1 MKKIWKIMILCMI
14 LCFFCAGCSND
25 DEMISEDHPKPT
37 TEKRTEIIKQ
47 KTTQKKNEVTVDQE
61 QSKQQEDRIK
71 IAIDAGHQR
80 KQMSEKEAIGPGS
93 DKTKPMVSSG
103 TEGVVTKRT
112 EYQVNLEVSL
122 KLKSALIARGYDVYM
137 IRETNDVSL
146 SNKKRA
152 LMANESGSDI
162 LLRIHCNSADS
173 QSANGALT
181 MSPTLSNPYCRSIAA
196 DSQELSE
203 CVVSTLCRR
212 TGAVNRGV
220 TQTDE
225 MTGINWSKI
234 PVTIV
239 EMGFMSNPEEDYRI
253 IIIRQCLQK
262 ELQMVLTDIM
272 REEEKRMKK
281 NEKQIIISLGVA
293 IVVVAIALI
302 AMMIMSGNSDN
313 GQSSSLKDAVQQE
326 SNGNGS
332 DDVSESDAGES
343 VSEEDAGE
351 SGDNMTTEQPTT
363 QETTTEEVT
372 EEATTAAKNN
382 TASNVMDADDGYI
395 FPDADTS
402 YVSKSSVKKLSD
414 EELQYAVNE
423 VYARHGLKFTKKK
436 NKERFEKKEW
446 YVGTVDDQNDISLNK
461 YEKKNVD
468 TMAAELKKRGLR

>member
-1 MKKIWKIMILCMI
+1 
-14 LCFFCAGCSND
+14 
-25 DEMISEDHPKPT
+25 
-37 TEKRTEIIKQ
+37 
-47 KTTQKKNEVTVDQE
+47 
-61 QSKQQEDRIK
+61 
-71 IAIDAGHQR
+71 
-80 KQMSEKEAIGPGS
+80 
-93 DKTKPMVSSG
+93 
-103 TEGVVTKRT
+103 
-112 EYQVNLEVSL
+112 
-122 KLKSALIARGYDVYM
+122 
-137 IRETNDVSL
+137 
-146 SNKKRA
+146 
-152 LMANESGSDI
+152 
-162 LLRIHCNSADS
+162 
-173 QSANGALT
+173 
-181 MSPTLSNPYCRSIAA
+181 
-196 DSQELSE
+196 
-203 CVVSTLCRR
+203 
-212 TGAVNRGV
+212 
-220 TQTDE
+220 
-225 MTGINWSKI
+225 
-234 PVTIV
+234 
-239 EMGFMSNPEEDYRI
+239 
-253 IIIRQCLQK
+253 
-262 ELQMVLTDIM
+262 
-272 REEEKRMKK
+272 MKK

-293 IVVVAIALI
+293 IAVVAIALI
-302 AMMIMSGNSDN
+302 AMMITSGSSDN

-332 DDVSESDAGES
+332 DDVSES

>member
-1 MKKIWKIMILCMI
+1 
-14 LCFFCAGCSND
+14 
-25 DEMISEDHPKPT
+25 
-37 TEKRTEIIKQ
+37 
-47 KTTQKKNEVTVDQE
+47 
-61 QSKQQEDRIK
+61 
-71 IAIDAGHQR
+71 
-80 KQMSEKEAIGPGS
+80 
-93 DKTKPMVSSG
+93 
-103 TEGVVTKRT
+103 
-112 EYQVNLEVSL
+112 
-122 KLKSALIARGYDVYM
+122 
-137 IRETNDVSL
+137 
-146 SNKKRA
+146 
-152 LMANESGSDI
+152 
-162 LLRIHCNSADS
+162 
-173 QSANGALT
+173 
-181 MSPTLSNPYCRSIAA
+181 
-196 DSQELSE
+196 
-203 CVVSTLCRR
+203 
-212 TGAVNRGV
+212 
-220 TQTDE
+220 
-225 MTGINWSKI
+225 
-234 PVTIV
+234 
-239 EMGFMSNPEEDYRI
+239 
-253 IIIRQCLQK
+253 
-262 ELQMVLTDIM
+262 
-272 REEEKRMKK
+272 MKK

-293 IVVVAIALI
+293 IAVVAIVLI
-302 AMMIMSGNSDN
+302 AMMITSGSSDN

-332 DDVSESDAGES
+332 DDVSES

>member
-1 MKKIWKIMILCMI
+1 
-14 LCFFCAGCSND
+14 
-25 DEMISEDHPKPT
+25 
-37 TEKRTEIIKQ
+37 
-47 KTTQKKNEVTVDQE
+47 
-61 QSKQQEDRIK
+61 
-71 IAIDAGHQR
+71 
-80 KQMSEKEAIGPGS
+80 
-93 DKTKPMVSSG
+93 
-103 TEGVVTKRT
+103 
-112 EYQVNLEVSL
+112 
-122 KLKSALIARGYDVYM
+122 
-137 IRETNDVSL
+137 
-146 SNKKRA
+146 
-152 LMANESGSDI
+152 
-162 LLRIHCNSADS
+162 
-173 QSANGALT
+173 
-181 MSPTLSNPYCRSIAA
+181 
-196 DSQELSE
+196 
-203 CVVSTLCRR
+203 
-212 TGAVNRGV
+212 
-220 TQTDE
+220 
-225 MTGINWSKI
+225 
-234 PVTIV
+234 
-239 EMGFMSNPEEDYRI
+239 
-253 IIIRQCLQK
+253 
-262 ELQMVLTDIM
+262 MVLTDIT

-293 IVVVAIALI
+293 IAVVAIALI
-302 AMMIMSGNSDN
+302 AMMITSGSSDN

-332 DDVSESDAGES
+332 DDVSES

-382 TASNVMDADDGYI
+382 TASNVMDADDVYI

>member
-1 MKKIWKIMILCMI
+1 
-14 LCFFCAGCSND
+14 
-25 DEMISEDHPKPT
+25 
-37 TEKRTEIIKQ
+37 
-47 KTTQKKNEVTVDQE
+47 
-61 QSKQQEDRIK
+61 
-71 IAIDAGHQR
+71 
-80 KQMSEKEAIGPGS
+80 
-93 DKTKPMVSSG
+93 
-103 TEGVVTKRT
+103 
-112 EYQVNLEVSL
+112 
-122 KLKSALIARGYDVYM
+122 
-137 IRETNDVSL
+137 
-146 SNKKRA
+146 
-152 LMANESGSDI
+152 
-162 LLRIHCNSADS
+162 
-173 QSANGALT
+173 
-181 MSPTLSNPYCRSIAA
+181 
-196 DSQELSE
+196 
-203 CVVSTLCRR
+203 
-212 TGAVNRGV
+212 
-220 TQTDE
+220 
-225 MTGINWSKI
+225 
-234 PVTIV
+234 
-239 EMGFMSNPEEDYRI
+239 
-253 IIIRQCLQK
+253 
-262 ELQMVLTDIM
+262 
-272 REEEKRMKK
+272 MKK

-363 QETTTEEVT
+363 QETTT

>member
-25 DEMISEDHPKPT
+25 DEMISENHPKPT

-239 EMGFMSNPEEDYRI
+239 EMGFMSNPEEDQKLSI
-253 IIIRQCLQK
+253 IINQCLQK
-262 ELQMVLTDIM
+262 ELQMVLTGIM

-281 NEKQIIISLGVA
+281 NEKQIIISLGVVIA
-293 IVVVAIALI
+293 VVAIALI
-302 AMMIMSGNSDN
+302 AMMITSGNSDN
-313 GQSSSLKDAVQQE
+313 GQSSSLKNAVQQE

-395 FPDADTS
+395 FP
-402 YVSKSSVKKLSD
+402 VSKSSVKKLSD

>member
-1 MKKIWKIMILCMI
+1 
-14 LCFFCAGCSND
+14 
-25 DEMISEDHPKPT
+25 
-37 TEKRTEIIKQ
+37 
-47 KTTQKKNEVTVDQE
+47 
-61 QSKQQEDRIK
+61 
-71 IAIDAGHQR
+71 
-80 KQMSEKEAIGPGS
+80 
-93 DKTKPMVSSG
+93 
-103 TEGVVTKRT
+103 
-112 EYQVNLEVSL
+112 
-122 KLKSALIARGYDVYM
+122 
-137 IRETNDVSL
+137 
-146 SNKKRA
+146 
-152 LMANESGSDI
+152 
-162 LLRIHCNSADS
+162 
-173 QSANGALT
+173 
-181 MSPTLSNPYCRSIAA
+181 
-196 DSQELSE
+196 
-203 CVVSTLCRR
+203 
-212 TGAVNRGV
+212 
-220 TQTDE
+220 
-225 MTGINWSKI
+225 
-234 PVTIV
+234 
-239 EMGFMSNPEEDYRI
+239 
-253 IIIRQCLQK
+253 
-262 ELQMVLTDIM
+262 MVLTDIT
-272 REEEKRMKK
+272 REEEKRMQK

-293 IVVVAIALI
+293 IAVVAIALI
-302 AMMIMSGNSDN
+302 AMMITSGSSDN

-332 DDVSESDAGES
+332 DDVSES

-351 SGDNMTTEQPTT
+351 SGDNMTTEKPTT

>member
-1 MKKIWKIMILCMI
+1 
-14 LCFFCAGCSND
+14 
-25 DEMISEDHPKPT
+25 
-37 TEKRTEIIKQ
+37 
-47 KTTQKKNEVTVDQE
+47 
-61 QSKQQEDRIK
+61 
-71 IAIDAGHQR
+71 
-80 KQMSEKEAIGPGS
+80 
-93 DKTKPMVSSG
+93 
-103 TEGVVTKRT
+103 
-112 EYQVNLEVSL
+112 
-122 KLKSALIARGYDVYM
+122 
-137 IRETNDVSL
+137 
-146 SNKKRA
+146 
-152 LMANESGSDI
+152 
-162 LLRIHCNSADS
+162 
-173 QSANGALT
+173 
-181 MSPTLSNPYCRSIAA
+181 
-196 DSQELSE
+196 
-203 CVVSTLCRR
+203 
-212 TGAVNRGV
+212 
-220 TQTDE
+220 
-225 MTGINWSKI
+225 
-234 PVTIV
+234 
-239 EMGFMSNPEEDYRI
+239 
-253 IIIRQCLQK
+253 
-262 ELQMVLTDIM
+262 MVLTDIT

-293 IVVVAIALI
+293 IAVVAIALI
-302 AMMIMSGNSDN
+302 AMMITSGSSDN

-326 SNGNGS
+326 SNSNGS

-363 QETTTEEVT
+363 QETTT

-446 YVGTVDDQNDISLNK
+446 YVGTVDDQDDISLNK

>member
-1 MKKIWKIMILCMI
+1 
-14 LCFFCAGCSND
+14 
-25 DEMISEDHPKPT
+25 
-37 TEKRTEIIKQ
+37 
-47 KTTQKKNEVTVDQE
+47 
-61 QSKQQEDRIK
+61 
-71 IAIDAGHQR
+71 
-80 KQMSEKEAIGPGS
+80 
-93 DKTKPMVSSG
+93 
-103 TEGVVTKRT
+103 
-112 EYQVNLEVSL
+112 
-122 KLKSALIARGYDVYM
+122 
-137 IRETNDVSL
+137 
-146 SNKKRA
+146 
-152 LMANESGSDI
+152 
-162 LLRIHCNSADS
+162 
-173 QSANGALT
+173 
-181 MSPTLSNPYCRSIAA
+181 
-196 DSQELSE
+196 
-203 CVVSTLCRR
+203 
-212 TGAVNRGV
+212 
-220 TQTDE
+220 
-225 MTGINWSKI
+225 
-234 PVTIV
+234 
-239 EMGFMSNPEEDYRI
+239 
-253 IIIRQCLQK
+253 
-262 ELQMVLTDIM
+262 MVLTDIT

-293 IVVVAIALI
+293 IAVVAIALI
-302 AMMIMSGNSDN
+302 AMMITSGSSDN

-332 DDVSESDAGES
+332 DDVSES

-351 SGDNMTTEQPTT
+351 SGDNMTTEKPTT

>member
-1 MKKIWKIMILCMI
+1 
-14 LCFFCAGCSND
+14 
-25 DEMISEDHPKPT
+25 
-37 TEKRTEIIKQ
+37 
-47 KTTQKKNEVTVDQE
+47 
-61 QSKQQEDRIK
+61 
-71 IAIDAGHQR
+71 
-80 KQMSEKEAIGPGS
+80 
-93 DKTKPMVSSG
+93 
-103 TEGVVTKRT
+103 
-112 EYQVNLEVSL
+112 
-122 KLKSALIARGYDVYM
+122 
-137 IRETNDVSL
+137 
-146 SNKKRA
+146 
-152 LMANESGSDI
+152 
-162 LLRIHCNSADS
+162 
-173 QSANGALT
+173 
-181 MSPTLSNPYCRSIAA
+181 
-196 DSQELSE
+196 
-203 CVVSTLCRR
+203 
-212 TGAVNRGV
+212 
-220 TQTDE
+220 
-225 MTGINWSKI
+225 
-234 PVTIV
+234 
-239 EMGFMSNPEEDYRI
+239 
-253 IIIRQCLQK
+253 
-262 ELQMVLTDIM
+262 MVLTDIM

-293 IVVVAIALI
+293 IAVVAIALI
-302 AMMIMSGNSDN
+302 AMMITSGNSDN

-332 DDVSESDAGES
+332 DDVSES

-363 QETTTEEVT
+363 QKTTTEEVT

-382 TASNVMDADDGYI
+382 TASNVMDAEDGYI

>member
-1 MKKIWKIMILCMI
+1 
-14 LCFFCAGCSND
+14 
-25 DEMISEDHPKPT
+25 
-37 TEKRTEIIKQ
+37 
-47 KTTQKKNEVTVDQE
+47 
-61 QSKQQEDRIK
+61 
-71 IAIDAGHQR
+71 
-80 KQMSEKEAIGPGS
+80 
-93 DKTKPMVSSG
+93 
-103 TEGVVTKRT
+103 
-112 EYQVNLEVSL
+112 
-122 KLKSALIARGYDVYM
+122 
-137 IRETNDVSL
+137 
-146 SNKKRA
+146 
-152 LMANESGSDI
+152 
-162 LLRIHCNSADS
+162 
-173 QSANGALT
+173 
-181 MSPTLSNPYCRSIAA
+181 
-196 DSQELSE
+196 
-203 CVVSTLCRR
+203 
-212 TGAVNRGV
+212 
-220 TQTDE
+220 
-225 MTGINWSKI
+225 
-234 PVTIV
+234 
-239 EMGFMSNPEEDYRI
+239 
-253 IIIRQCLQK
+253 
-262 ELQMVLTDIM
+262 MVLTDIM

-293 IVVVAIALI
+293 IAVVAIALI
-302 AMMIMSGNSDN
+302 AMMITSGNSDN

-363 QETTTEEVT
+363 QETT

>member
-1 MKKIWKIMILCMI
+1 
-14 LCFFCAGCSND
+14 
-25 DEMISEDHPKPT
+25 
-37 TEKRTEIIKQ
+37 
-47 KTTQKKNEVTVDQE
+47 
-61 QSKQQEDRIK
+61 
-71 IAIDAGHQR
+71 
-80 KQMSEKEAIGPGS
+80 
-93 DKTKPMVSSG
+93 
-103 TEGVVTKRT
+103 
-112 EYQVNLEVSL
+112 
-122 KLKSALIARGYDVYM
+122 
-137 IRETNDVSL
+137 
-146 SNKKRA
+146 
-152 LMANESGSDI
+152 
-162 LLRIHCNSADS
+162 
-173 QSANGALT
+173 
-181 MSPTLSNPYCRSIAA
+181 
-196 DSQELSE
+196 
-203 CVVSTLCRR
+203 
-212 TGAVNRGV
+212 
-220 TQTDE
+220 
-225 MTGINWSKI
+225 
-234 PVTIV
+234 
-239 EMGFMSNPEEDYRI
+239 
-253 IIIRQCLQK
+253 
-262 ELQMVLTDIM
+262 MVLTDIT

-293 IVVVAIALI
+293 IAVVAIALI
-302 AMMIMSGNSDN
+302 AMMITSGSSDN

-363 QETTTEEVT
+363 QETTTEEATT

-446 YVGTVDDQNDISLNK
+446 YVGTVDDQDDISLNK

>member
-1 MKKIWKIMILCMI
+1 
-14 LCFFCAGCSND
+14 
-25 DEMISEDHPKPT
+25 
-37 TEKRTEIIKQ
+37 
-47 KTTQKKNEVTVDQE
+47 
-61 QSKQQEDRIK
+61 
-71 IAIDAGHQR
+71 
-80 KQMSEKEAIGPGS
+80 
-93 DKTKPMVSSG
+93 
-103 TEGVVTKRT
+103 
-112 EYQVNLEVSL
+112 
-122 KLKSALIARGYDVYM
+122 
-137 IRETNDVSL
+137 
-146 SNKKRA
+146 
-152 LMANESGSDI
+152 
-162 LLRIHCNSADS
+162 
-173 QSANGALT
+173 
-181 MSPTLSNPYCRSIAA
+181 
-196 DSQELSE
+196 
-203 CVVSTLCRR
+203 
-212 TGAVNRGV
+212 
-220 TQTDE
+220 
-225 MTGINWSKI
+225 
-234 PVTIV
+234 
-239 EMGFMSNPEEDYRI
+239 
-253 IIIRQCLQK
+253 
-262 ELQMVLTDIM
+262 MVLTDIT

-293 IVVVAIALI
+293 IAVVAIALI
-302 AMMIMSGNSDN
+302 AMMITSGSSDN

-332 DDVSESDAGES
+332 DDVSES

-423 VYARHGLKFTKKK
+423 VYARHGLKFTKK

>member
-1 MKKIWKIMILCMI
+1 
-14 LCFFCAGCSND
+14 
-25 DEMISEDHPKPT
+25 
-37 TEKRTEIIKQ
+37 
-47 KTTQKKNEVTVDQE
+47 
-61 QSKQQEDRIK
+61 
-71 IAIDAGHQR
+71 
-80 KQMSEKEAIGPGS
+80 
-93 DKTKPMVSSG
+93 
-103 TEGVVTKRT
+103 
-112 EYQVNLEVSL
+112 
-122 KLKSALIARGYDVYM
+122 
-137 IRETNDVSL
+137 
-146 SNKKRA
+146 
-152 LMANESGSDI
+152 
-162 LLRIHCNSADS
+162 
-173 QSANGALT
+173 
-181 MSPTLSNPYCRSIAA
+181 
-196 DSQELSE
+196 
-203 CVVSTLCRR
+203 
-212 TGAVNRGV
+212 
-220 TQTDE
+220 
-225 MTGINWSKI
+225 
-234 PVTIV
+234 
-239 EMGFMSNPEEDYRI
+239 
-253 IIIRQCLQK
+253 
-262 ELQMVLTDIM
+262 MVLTDIT

-293 IVVVAIALI
+293 IAVVAIALI
-302 AMMIMSGNSDN
+302 AMMITSGNSDN

-332 DDVSESDAGES
+332 DDVSAGES

>member
-1 MKKIWKIMILCMI
+1 
-14 LCFFCAGCSND
+14 
-25 DEMISEDHPKPT
+25 
-37 TEKRTEIIKQ
+37 
-47 KTTQKKNEVTVDQE
+47 
-61 QSKQQEDRIK
+61 
-71 IAIDAGHQR
+71 
-80 KQMSEKEAIGPGS
+80 
-93 DKTKPMVSSG
+93 
-103 TEGVVTKRT
+103 
-112 EYQVNLEVSL
+112 
-122 KLKSALIARGYDVYM
+122 
-137 IRETNDVSL
+137 
-146 SNKKRA
+146 
-152 LMANESGSDI
+152 
-162 LLRIHCNSADS
+162 
-173 QSANGALT
+173 
-181 MSPTLSNPYCRSIAA
+181 
-196 DSQELSE
+196 
-203 CVVSTLCRR
+203 
-212 TGAVNRGV
+212 
-220 TQTDE
+220 
-225 MTGINWSKI
+225 
-234 PVTIV
+234 
-239 EMGFMSNPEEDYRI
+239 
-253 IIIRQCLQK
+253 
-262 ELQMVLTDIM
+262 
-272 REEEKRMKK
+272 MKK

-293 IVVVAIALI
+293 IAVVAIALI
-302 AMMIMSGNSDN
+302 AMMITSGSSDN

-326 SNGNGS
+326 SNSNGS

-363 QETTTEEVT
+363 QETTT

>member
-1 MKKIWKIMILCMI
+1 
-14 LCFFCAGCSND
+14 
-25 DEMISEDHPKPT
+25 
-37 TEKRTEIIKQ
+37 
-47 KTTQKKNEVTVDQE
+47 
-61 QSKQQEDRIK
+61 
-71 IAIDAGHQR
+71 
-80 KQMSEKEAIGPGS
+80 
-93 DKTKPMVSSG
+93 
-103 TEGVVTKRT
+103 
-112 EYQVNLEVSL
+112 
-122 KLKSALIARGYDVYM
+122 
-137 IRETNDVSL
+137 
-146 SNKKRA
+146 
-152 LMANESGSDI
+152 
-162 LLRIHCNSADS
+162 
-173 QSANGALT
+173 
-181 MSPTLSNPYCRSIAA
+181 
-196 DSQELSE
+196 
-203 CVVSTLCRR
+203 
-212 TGAVNRGV
+212 
-220 TQTDE
+220 
-225 MTGINWSKI
+225 
-234 PVTIV
+234 
-239 EMGFMSNPEEDYRI
+239 
-253 IIIRQCLQK
+253 
-262 ELQMVLTDIM
+262 MVLTDIM

-332 DDVSESDAGES
+332 DDVSES

-402 YVSKSSVKKLSD
+402 YVSKSSVKKFSD

>member
-1 MKKIWKIMILCMI
+1 
-14 LCFFCAGCSND
+14 
-25 DEMISEDHPKPT
+25 
-37 TEKRTEIIKQ
+37 
-47 KTTQKKNEVTVDQE
+47 
-61 QSKQQEDRIK
+61 
-71 IAIDAGHQR
+71 
-80 KQMSEKEAIGPGS
+80 
-93 DKTKPMVSSG
+93 
-103 TEGVVTKRT
+103 
-112 EYQVNLEVSL
+112 
-122 KLKSALIARGYDVYM
+122 
-137 IRETNDVSL
+137 
-146 SNKKRA
+146 
-152 LMANESGSDI
+152 
-162 LLRIHCNSADS
+162 
-173 QSANGALT
+173 
-181 MSPTLSNPYCRSIAA
+181 
-196 DSQELSE
+196 
-203 CVVSTLCRR
+203 
-212 TGAVNRGV
+212 
-220 TQTDE
+220 
-225 MTGINWSKI
+225 
-234 PVTIV
+234 
-239 EMGFMSNPEEDYRI
+239 
-253 IIIRQCLQK
+253 
-262 ELQMVLTDIM
+262 MVLTGIT

-281 NEKQIIISLGVA
+281 NEKQIIISLGVVIA
-293 IVVVAIALI
+293 VVAIALI
-302 AMMIMSGNSDN
+302 AMMITSGNSDN
-313 GQSSSLKDAVQQE
+313 GQSSSLKNAVQQE

-332 DDVSESDAGES
+332 DDVSES

>member
-1 MKKIWKIMILCMI
+1 
-14 LCFFCAGCSND
+14 
-25 DEMISEDHPKPT
+25 
-37 TEKRTEIIKQ
+37 
-47 KTTQKKNEVTVDQE
+47 
-61 QSKQQEDRIK
+61 
-71 IAIDAGHQR
+71 
-80 KQMSEKEAIGPGS
+80 
-93 DKTKPMVSSG
+93 
-103 TEGVVTKRT
+103 
-112 EYQVNLEVSL
+112 
-122 KLKSALIARGYDVYM
+122 
-137 IRETNDVSL
+137 
-146 SNKKRA
+146 
-152 LMANESGSDI
+152 
-162 LLRIHCNSADS
+162 
-173 QSANGALT
+173 
-181 MSPTLSNPYCRSIAA
+181 
-196 DSQELSE
+196 
-203 CVVSTLCRR
+203 
-212 TGAVNRGV
+212 
-220 TQTDE
+220 
-225 MTGINWSKI
+225 
-234 PVTIV
+234 
-239 EMGFMSNPEEDYRI
+239 
-253 IIIRQCLQK
+253 
-262 ELQMVLTDIM
+262 MVLTDIT

-293 IVVVAIALI
+293 IAVVAIALI
-302 AMMIMSGNSDN
+302 AMMITSGSSDN

-332 DDVSESDAGES
+332 DDVSES

>member
-1 MKKIWKIMILCMI
+1 
-14 LCFFCAGCSND
+14 
-25 DEMISEDHPKPT
+25 
-37 TEKRTEIIKQ
+37 
-47 KTTQKKNEVTVDQE
+47 
-61 QSKQQEDRIK
+61 
-71 IAIDAGHQR
+71 
-80 KQMSEKEAIGPGS
+80 
-93 DKTKPMVSSG
+93 
-103 TEGVVTKRT
+103 
-112 EYQVNLEVSL
+112 
-122 KLKSALIARGYDVYM
+122 
-137 IRETNDVSL
+137 
-146 SNKKRA
+146 
-152 LMANESGSDI
+152 
-162 LLRIHCNSADS
+162 
-173 QSANGALT
+173 
-181 MSPTLSNPYCRSIAA
+181 
-196 DSQELSE
+196 
-203 CVVSTLCRR
+203 
-212 TGAVNRGV
+212 
-220 TQTDE
+220 
-225 MTGINWSKI
+225 
-234 PVTIV
+234 
-239 EMGFMSNPEEDYRI
+239 
-253 IIIRQCLQK
+253 
-262 ELQMVLTDIM
+262 MVLTDIM

-293 IVVVAIALI
+293 IAVVAIALI
-302 AMMIMSGNSDN
+302 AMMITSGNSDN

-363 QETTTEEVT
+363 TEEVT

-395 FPDADTS
+395 FPDADIS
-402 YVSKSSVKKLSD
+402 YISKSSVKKLSD